1 MNFGMAYTSR
11 SNTAHHPR
19 RIRPMATTTNPNDLT
34 RQQLDELDTLLQR
47 MLALPLNKPEI
58 PQPPQVAPPPPLP
71 EMPPINGMWRTD
83 PAELEVKTPYFA
95 APQPEP
101 AMTLSPAVTP
111 SGLTRPGP
119 SAFAVVPPP
128 GTGTLRGVDAPATP
142 AGFVPVKLPN
152 VSAPVQ
158 PLGDV
163 NPFLLPPPGSA
174 SVATKPAP
182 AKGASV
188 PVVMWPV
195 FGVNTILEF
204 FLKLLGP
211 IGTVLLKPSMKML
224 LGFAGL
230 ALLAAAGAWTALG
243 MGWVQWPQ

>member
-1 MNFGMAYTSR
+1 
-11 SNTAHHPR
+11 
-19 RIRPMATTTNPNDLT
+19 MATSISPNDLT

-58 PQPPQVAPPPPLP
+58 PHPPTIAPPPPLP
-71 EMPPINGMWRTD
+71 EMPAINGMWRSD
-83 PAELEVKTPYFA
+83 PADNGVKAPYFA

-101 AMTLSPAVTP
+101 ALALSPAVTP

-128 GTGTLRGVDAPATP
+128 GTLRGVDAPATP
-142 AGFVPVKLPN
+142 AGFVPIKMN
-152 VSAPVQ
+152 SVSGPAQ
-158 PLGDV
+158 PFGEV
-163 NPFLLPPPGSA
+163 NPFLPPPN
-174 SVATKPAP
+174 AP
-182 AKGASV
+182 VIAPREKAVSQSRV

-204 FLKLLGP
+204 IVGLLGP
-211 IGTVLLKPSMKML
+211 VGTLLLKPSVKMF

-230 ALLAAAGAWTALG
+230 ALLAAAFGLVATG
-243 MGWVQWPQ
+243 KGWVTWPQ

>member
-1 MNFGMAYTSR
+1 
-11 SNTAHHPR
+11 
-19 RIRPMATTTNPNDLT
+19 MATTTSPNDLT

-58 PQPPQVAPPPPLP
+58 PHPPTVAPPPPLP
-71 EMPPINGMWRTD
+71 DMPPINGMWRTD
-83 PAELEVKTPYFA
+83 SAQTEVKTPYFA
-95 APQPEP
+95 AQPEP
-101 AMTLSPAVTP
+101 AMTLSHAVTP

-142 AGFVPVKLPN
+142 AGFVPMKLPS
-152 VSAPVQ
+152 VSAPA
-158 PLGDV
+158 PAFGDV
-163 NPFLLPPPGSA
+163 NPFLLPPPGSTS
-174 SVATKPAP
+174 SVATKAVP
-182 AKGASV
+182 AKTSTV

-195 FGVNTILEF
+195 YGVNTILEF

-211 IGTVLLKPSMKML
+211 IGTVLLKPSMKMV

-230 ALLAAAGAWTALG
+230 ALLAGAGAWAAMG